1 MSYENSHEARVK
13 RNGIRVQKFLALRK
27 RQNNQQKFKNHHFKN
42 DPIRKFSHQIQP
54 DGSLLVKIKR
64 FSRPGFKMDYIF
76 SENPIRYRC
85 TRCLQYKDA
94 QIDQ

>member
-27 RQNNQQKFKNHHFKN
+27 KQNNHQKVKNHHNQN

-54 DGSLLVKIKR
+54 DGS
-64 FSRPGFKMDYIF
+64 
-76 SENPIRYRC
+76 
-85 TRCLQYKDA
+85 
-94 QIDQ
+94 